1 MPASTG
7 VPRYEY
13 TILHPPKCATALVI
27 PVLNENE
34 RILEQLQRIQVCAAN
49 VDVIVADGGSTD
61 GSLDIDNL
69 ERLGVTALLTKQDIG
84 KLSAQL
90 RMAFSFCLEQGY
102 ESVITM
108 DGNNK
113 DGVEGI
119 ERLNH
124 ALNNGFDFVQGSRF
138 VKGGEAIRTPV
149 ERLLAI
155 RLIHAPLISLGAHH
169 WYTDTTNGFR
179 GHSRRLLS
187 DRGMAI
193 FREIFETYELLAYI
207 PVEAARRGF
216 KVSEVPVRREYP
228 ASGGVP
234 TKITGIRTH
243 FGLIRIL
250 FDATRRANSH

>member
-1 MPASTG
+1 M
-7 VPRYEY
+7 
-13 TILHPPKCATALVI
+13 LHPPKCATALVI
-27 PVLNENE
+27 PVLNENG
-34 RILEQLQRIQVCAAN
+34 RILEQLQRIQVYSAN

-138 VKGGEAIRTPV
+138 VKGGDAGGAVHLGLEAVVFLDVLQERDRLGEEV
-149 ERLLAI
+149 ERIDDEDPDLLARVI
-155 RLIHAPLISLGAHH
+155 
-169 WYTDTTNGFR
+169 
-179 GHSRRLLS
+179 
-187 DRGMAI
+187 
-193 FREIFETYELLAYI
+193 
-207 PVEAARRGF
+207 
-216 KVSEVPVRREYP
+216 
-228 ASGGVP
+228 
-234 TKITGIRTH
+234 GIRALEVT
-243 FGLIRIL
+243 
-250 FDATRRANSH
+250 